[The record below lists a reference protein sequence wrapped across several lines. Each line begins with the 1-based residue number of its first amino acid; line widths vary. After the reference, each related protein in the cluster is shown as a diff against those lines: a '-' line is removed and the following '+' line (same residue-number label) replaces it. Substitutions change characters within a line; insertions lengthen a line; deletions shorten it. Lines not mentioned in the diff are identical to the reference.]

1 MKSTALGAGSIN
13 ETTEYMKKEVKPNS
27 VIKVRLQGTT
37 NDIKWFKK
45 LLKRD
50 NRIEVL
56 QESEL
61 FANKGTKK
69 YFRTYLEVT
78 KNRQKNGGR

>member
-1 MKSTALGAGSIN
+1 MKQSTALGAGKSN
-13 ETTEYMKKEVKPNS
+13 ETGEHMKRKVANDS
-27 VIKVRLQGTT
+27 MIKVRLQGTT

-50 NRIEVL
+50 SRIEVL

-69 YFRTYLEVT
+69 YFRAYLLLA
-78 KNRQKNGGR
+78 KRRY